1 MRNETRASHPLDS
14 AGLALLS
21 VEETIA
27 LIERATPANARAEV
41 ERLSQAAAANRRLRP
56 AFVYERAPDLG
67 ALRRGL
73 ETLARDV
80 SGQGRLG
87 ALYAARAEELELEA
101 RMVEHV
107 GTPSFQPLAARRFRE
122 PSVALSPRVNAF
134 VEVAL
139 AGTAPAVD
147 ELRETRA
154 SDDERSPA
162 SLVSQLRRRAAEL
175 ALSIRV
181 EIRPRQLATAATGWG
196 VVGVRP
202 GVLLSADTTSRIA
215 LHELLGH
222 ALPRARS
229 VHAPFTL
236 LRSGTHGSI
245 EHEEGRAVLVEARA
259 GFLGKARR
267 RELALRHVAA
277 LAVRR
282 GANFD
287 ETVRELVPR
296 GAEARRAIEIA
307 ARVHRGGGLAREVVY
322 LPAYFEVTDA
332 FAREPGLERW
342 FERGRVGLDA
352 ARELVLVTAASEP
365 RRAYSSNSTNTGV

>member
-1 MRNETRASHPLDS
+1 MRCNEHASDPFES

-27 LIERATPANARAEV
+27 LIERATPLNARTEV
-41 ERLSQAAAANRRLRP
+41 ERLSTGNVMNRRLRP
-56 AFVYERAPDLG
+56 AFVYERAPDLA

-80 SGQGRLG
+80 GGQGRLA

-101 RMVEHV
+101 RMIEHV
-107 GTPSFQPLAARRFRE
+107 GTPNFQPLATRRFRE
-122 PSVALSPRVNAF
+122 PSLAVSERVTAF
-134 VEVAL
+134 VDDAL
-139 AGTAPAVD
+139 AGSVRAD
-147 ELRETRA
+147 ELRETHA
-154 SDDERSPA
+154 SDDERSPT

-175 ALSIRV
+175 ALSVRV
-181 EIRPRQLATAATGWG
+181 EIRPRQLATAATGRG

-202 GVLLSADTTSRIA
+202 GLLLTPDTASRIA
-215 LHELLGH
+215 LHELLAH

-245 EHEEGRAVLVEARA
+245 EHEEGRALLVEARA
-259 GFLGKARR
+259 GYFGPARR

-282 GANFD
+282 GAD
-287 ETVRELVPR
+287 LHETVRELVLR

-342 FERGRVGLDA
+342 FERGRVGLEA
-352 ARELVLVTAASEP
+352 ARDLAFVEAATEP
-365 RRAYSSNSTNTGV
+365 RTAYSSNSMNTGV